1 MNILLNWLRPY
12 VLINDIL
19 KIIAY
24 PVDKSKHIDKQKFK
38 NIKTSVKNQLLTITT
53 ESIEDI
59 SLERVLFKEKA
70 DFFEEV
76 FGIRPV
82 LKQKKGVC

>member
-38 NIKTSVKNQLLTITT
+38 NKKRGCCKLPLKSM
-53 ESIEDI
+53 
-59 SLERVLFKEKA
+59 
-70 DFFEEV
+70 
-76 FGIRPV
+76 GGPV
-82 LKQKKGVC
+82 